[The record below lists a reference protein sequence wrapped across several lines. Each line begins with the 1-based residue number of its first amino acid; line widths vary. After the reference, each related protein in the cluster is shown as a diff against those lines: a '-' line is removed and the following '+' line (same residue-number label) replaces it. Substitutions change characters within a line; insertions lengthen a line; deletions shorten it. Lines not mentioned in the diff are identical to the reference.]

1 MIVYSHHNE
10 KVAFMKNEFTRVFR
24 AFSDAKRVQ
33 ILEMLGNGEQCACV
47 LLEDMEI
54 SQSTLS
60 HHMKILCESGIVKSR
75 RVGKWSYYS
84 IDEEGCKYGNRLL
97 NAVVER
103 KMGSIQQEAKAN
115 YARPILHRI
124 LLSRSKQD
132 SVGCCT
138 RRA

>member
-1 MIVYSHHNE
+1 
-10 KVAFMKNEFTRVFR
+10 MKNEFTRVFR
-24 AFSDAKRVQ
+24 AFSDVKRVQ
-33 ILEMLGNGEQCACV
+33 ILEMLGDGEQCACV

-97 NAVVER
+97 NAVVEH
-103 KMGSIQQEAKAN
+103 KMGNIKQESKVVC
-115 YARPILHRI
+115 ARIILNKI
-124 LLSRSKQD
+124 LRTHKTECRAPR
-132 SVGCCT
+132 CC
-138 RRA
+138 

>member
-1 MIVYSHHNE
+1 
-10 KVAFMKNEFTRVFR
+10 MKNEFTRVFR
-24 AFSDAKRVQ
+24 AFSDTKRVQ
-33 ILEMLGNGEQCACV
+33 ILEMLGDGEQCACV

-54 SQSTLS
+54 SQPTLS

-103 KMGSIQQEAKAN
+103 KMGSIGQEAKAN
-115 YARPILHRI
+115 YARLILRRI
-124 LLSRSKQD
+124 LRIRNSAHRTPR
-132 SVGCCT
+132 CC
-138 RRA
+138 